1 MSEIKTIEK
10 NLSNCTPV
18 EFLVQ
23 TNKIRKAVAKWI
35 VDTDVLEIRKRR
47 PDGYKEITKDMPEDE
62 VLKMRVLLKE
72 QARKNL
78 SAMLDAALEK
88 HPQETMELIALMC
101 FVDPENIN
109 DHKPTAYLKEIGEM
123 FADKD
128 IIDFFSS
135 LMRLESAGILNSAK
149 I

>member
-1 MSEIKTIEK
+1 MK
-10 NLSNCTPV
+10 NLANCTPV

-35 VDTDVLEIRKRR
+35 ADTDVLEIRKRR

-62 VLKMRVLLKE
+62 AIKMRALLKE

-78 SAMLDAALEK
+78 SDMLDAALDK

-101 FVDPENIN
+101 FVELENIN
-109 DHKPTAYLKEIGEM
+109 DYKPTAYLKEIGEM
-123 FADKD
+123 IADKD

-135 LMRLESAGILNSAK
+135 LMRLESAGILSTASK
-149 I
+149 

>member
-35 VDTDVLEIRKRR
+35 ADTDVLAIRKRR
-47 PDGYKEITKDMPEDE
+47 PDGFKEITSDMSEDE
-62 VLKMRVLLKE
+62 VVKMRALLKE

-78 SAMLDAALEK
+78 SDMLDAALERY
-88 HPQETMELIALMC
+88 PQETMELIALMC
-101 FVDPENIN
+101 FVEPENIN

-123 FADKD
+123 IADKD

-149 I
+149 K